1 MLERRLRRDKNI
13 RVDKGDSKGM
23 IHKQTNK
30 QINKVLVISILLNV
44 IFMLL
49 FLSAVYY
56 KRDSIAYKINEII
69 NRPEVSENVLLT
81 FNQEPYNSING
92 ELNKHYDKTINI
104 LFLGNS
110 LTLCG
115 VPEEESDREH
125 ERGLTSTSMD
135 KDYVHLLINKI
146 SDEKQVNIKYSII
159 NIADFERNFSKLS
172 FNYTQLKNATVQK
185 PDIVIFQIGENV
197 SKEDISLY
205 GKVYIDRFT
214 ELVQMFSNSRRI
226 VCLPFWP
233 DIDKIKATTKVALET
248 ESAIVDLSHLG
259 NGLDISNFAYSKK
272 EYKQPGVG
280 MHPGDTGMQNIA
292 DVIYSVIK

>member
-1 MLERRLRRDKNI
+1 
-13 RVDKGDSKGM
+13 M

-115 VPEEESDREH
+115 VPEEESDRQH
-125 ERGLTSTSMD
+125 ERGLTSTSIE
-135 KDYVHLLINKI
+135 KDYVHLLINNI
-146 SDEKQVNIKYSII
+146 SEEKHVNIKYSVI
-159 NIADFERNFSKLS
+159 NIADFERNFSKVS
-172 FNYTQLKNATVQK
+172 FNYSQLQNATVQK
-185 PDIVIFQIGENV
+185 PDFVIFQIGENV
-197 SKEDISLY
+197 SKEDITKNGTLFETKY
-205 GKVYIDRFT
+205 F
-214 ELVQMFSNSRRI
+214 ELISNFSNSKKI

-233 DIDKIKATTKVALET
+233 DKDKINHITNVAVMSKAYL
-248 ESAIVDLSHLG
+248 VDLSHLG
-259 NGLDISNFAYSKK
+259 NGTDPLNFASSYKK
-272 EYKQPGVG
+272 YKQPGVG
-280 MHPGDTGMQNIA
+280 H
-292 DVIYSVIK
+292 

>member
-1 MLERRLRRDKNI
+1 
-13 RVDKGDSKGM
+13 
-23 IHKQTNK
+23 
-30 QINKVLVISILLNV
+30 
-44 IFMLL
+44 MLL

-185 PDIVIFQIGENV
+185 PDFVIFQIGENV
-197 SKEDISLY
+197 SKDDITQNGILFETKY
-205 GKVYIDRFT
+205 L
-214 ELVQMFSNSRRI
+214 ELISNFNNANKI

-233 DIDKIKATTKVALET
+233 DKDKINHITNVAVMSKSYL
-248 ESAIVDLSHLG
+248 VDLSHLG
-259 NGLDISNFAYSKK
+259 NGTDPLNFASSYKK
-272 EYKQPGVG
+272 YKQPGVG
-280 MHPGDTGMQNIA
+280 QHPGDYGMMNISKN
-292 DVIYSVIK
+292 IFSVFNVCIDGKKE